1 MAKEKDIAKE
11 DQPKAQ
17 AKKQRLIRIDSLAD
31 YEAKGWKKVK
41 GIGRHE
47 DAVLVEK

>member
-1 MAKEKDIAKE
+1 MAKEKAPETIA
-11 DQPKAQ
+11 P
-17 AKKQRLIRIDSLAD
+17 AKKQRIIRVDSLAD

-41 GIGRHE
+41 GVGRNE